1 MVIYSIKDDTITLRD
16 ESAVVSYNLSPQG
29 GGTSANLVTGHL
41 DPSTSAQTLNAPAE
55 ADGFSSVSV
64 DPVTSA
70 IDPNIVP
77 ENIVEGISILGVEGT
92 AFAFPDFSELGYD
105 ATESVHAFTAWL
117 DKKSY
122 KYDDTA
128 SMLQGL
134 KQDIQ
139 ASVKYFADQ
148 GITKDSDYSFNF
160 MLRPPHTTFMIKT
173 ADGTIHGNN
182 EGGGV
187 NLFICSNTA
196 ECIYY
201 PKLKFNVQKNGQYTH
216 VGRYINWNAYYEG
229 FEAIVSDDN
238 TNPGNIILSYDAYAD
253 GGAYL
258 FNDFNQ
264 VFYDCLES
272 DDSYSRSQIFRN
284 VTCFFRKGS
293 VNIPK
298 VTDTSEMF
306 RDCVFAKGF
315 DGTIYLPAATDT
327 HDMFRNCRWQ
337 TSSYIRSLSC
347 PESLNASFM
356 FYPDSNNVDVELR
369 IGPVSLPKA
378 LNVEQM
384 FRNMQHTHVEG
395 PIDIHSCTDAEN
407 FFCWTDDTPS
417 PSPDVSFGPIDQK
430 CFFFYNTSWP
440 LSIDNWDTSQIK
452 NATELLGPYMFNI
465 LSIGLM
471 DLSAVETASTNG
483 ICASNGSG
491 FGRLTD
497 VGGFTGLKLSLNFSS
512 ASALTAESVTN
523 IITQAADCS
532 ALEAKPTLTLHADAY
547 AKVTEETKTL
557 ASTKG
562 WTIAQA

>member
-16 ESAVVSYNLSPQG
+16 ESAVVSYSLSPQG

-41 DPSTSAQTLNAPAE
+41 DPSTSQQTLNAPAE
-55 ADGFSSVSV
+55 ADGFSSVSI
-64 DPVTSA
+64 DPVTAA

-128 SMLQGL
+128 SMLEGL
-134 KQDIQ
+134 RQDIQ

-160 MLRPPHTTFMIKT
+160 MNNPPHTTFMIKT
-173 ADGTIHGNN
+173 VNTIHGNF
-182 EGGGV
+182 EGQGV
-187 NLFICSNTA
+187 NLYMCSDTA

-201 PKLKFNVQKNGQYTH
+201 PKLKFNVRNNGQYTH

-238 TNPGNIILSYDAYAD
+238 TNPGNIIMSYDAYAD

-315 DGTIYLPAATDT
+315 DGSIYLPAATDT

-337 TSSYIRSLSC
+337 ASSYIRSLSC

-356 FYPDSNNVDVELR
+356 FYPDKNNVDVELR

-384 FRNMQHTHVEG
+384 FRGLQHTHIEG

-407 FFCWTDDTPS
+407 FFCWSERAACPV
-417 PSPDVSFGPIDQK
+417 PDVSFGPVDQK
-430 CFFFYNTSWP
+430 CHFFYNTTWP
-440 LSIDNWDTSQIK
+440 SEIRNWDTSQIK
-452 NATELLGPYMFNI
+452 NATGMLGSYMGN
-465 LSIGLM
+465 LVSIGLM
-471 DLSAVETASTNG
+471 DLSALETAGSDG

-491 FGRLTD
+491 FTRLTD
-497 VGGFTGLKLSLNFSS
+497 VAGFTGLKLSINFSS
-512 ASALTAESVTN
+512 ARNLTAESVTN
-523 IITQAADCS
+523 IIAQAADCS
-532 ALEAKPTLTLHADAY
+532 ALESKPTLTLHADAY
-547 AKVTEETKTL
+547 ARVTEETKTL

>member
-16 ESAVVSYNLSPQG
+16 ESAVVSYNLSPQD
-29 GGTSANLVTGHL
+29 GGTSAKLVTGHL
-41 DPSTSAQTLNAPAE
+41 DPSVSAQTVNAPAE

-70 IDPNIVP
+70 IDPNITP
-77 ENIVEGISILGVEGT
+77 ENIVEGVTILGVEGT
-92 AFAFPDFSELGYD
+92 AYAFPDFSELGYD
-105 ATESVHAFTAWL
+105 STESIHAFTAWL

-122 KYDDTA
+122 KYDDMA

-134 KQDIQ
+134 RQDIQ

-148 GITKDSDYSFNF
+148 GITKDSDYTFNF
-160 MLRPPHTTFMIKT
+160 MIRPPHTTFMIKT

-187 NLFICSNTA
+187 NLYICSNTA

-201 PKLKFNVQKNGQYTH
+201 PKLKFHIQHDGKYTNI
-216 VGRYINWNAYYEG
+216 GRYMNWGSYYEG
-229 FEAIVSDDN
+229 FEAVITEGN
-238 TNPGNIILSYDAYAD
+238 TNPGYISLKNTWAD
-253 GGAYL
+253 KGAYL

-272 DDSYSRSQIFRN
+272 GGSYGKSCIFRN
-284 VTCFFRKGS
+284 VTCFFRKGA

-356 FYPDSNNVDVELR
+356 FYPDKNNVDVELR

-384 FRNMQHTHVEG
+384 FRGLQHTHIEG

-407 FFCWTDDTPS
+407 FFCWSERAAGTV
-417 PSPDVSFGPIDQK
+417 PDASFGPIDQN
-430 CFFFYNTSWP
+430 CFFFYSTMWP
-440 LSIDNWDTSQIK
+440 TEIRNWDTSQIK
-452 NATELLGPYMFNI
+452 NGNGMFGDVMRN
-465 LSIGLM
+465 LTSIGLL
-471 DLSAVETASTNG
+471 DLSSLETV
-483 ICASNGSG
+483 GSG
-491 FGRLTD
+491 IVTD
-497 VGGFTGLKLSLNFSS
+497 NGADFLSLANVAGFTGLKFSINFRS
-512 ASALTAESVTN
+512 ASKLTAESVTN

-532 ALEAKPTLTLHADAY
+532 ALEAKPTLTLHANAY
-547 AKVTEETKTL
+547 ARVTEETKTL

>member
-16 ESAVVSYNLSPQG
+16 ESAVVSYSLSPQG

-41 DPSTSAQTLNAPAE
+41 DPSTSAQTVNAPAE
-55 ADGFSSVSV
+55 ADGFSSVSI

-128 SMLQGL
+128 SMLQGI

-160 MLRPPHTTFMIKT
+160 VRTGGAVYTTFMIKT
-173 ADGTIHGNN
+173 ATPYISGNGN
-182 EGGGV
+182 DISLTSTSDV
-187 NLFICSNTA
+187 
-196 ECIYY
+196 IYY
-201 PKLKFNVQKNGQYTH
+201 PMLKVKLPADSAAMRIMTLMDYGS
-216 VGRYINWNAYYEG
+216 YYEG
-229 FEAIVSDDN
+229 FVFEKQDDTPVSVYSIN
-238 TNPGNIILSYDAYAD
+238 WAE

-264 VFYDCLES
+264 VFYDCLVS
-272 DDSYSRSQIFRN
+272 GGSYSKSHIFRN

-293 VNIPK
+293 VNITK
-298 VTDTSEMF
+298 AEDTSEMF
-306 RDCVFAKGF
+306 RDCIFAKGF
-315 DGTIYLPAATDT
+315 DGSIYLPAATDT

-337 TSSYIRSLSC
+337 ASSYIRSLSC

-356 FYPDSNNVDVELR
+356 FYPDKNNVDVELR

-384 FRNMQHTHVEG
+384 FRGLQHTHIEG

-407 FFCWTDDTPS
+407 FFCWSERAACPV
-417 PSPDVSFGPIDQK
+417 PDASFGPVDQN
-430 CFFFYNTSWP
+430 CYFFYSTMWP
-440 LSIDNWDTSQIK
+440 TEINNWDTSQIK
-452 NATELLGPYMFNI
+452 NGNGMFGDVMRN
-465 LSIGLM
+465 LTSIGLL
-471 DLSAVETASTNG
+471 DLSSLETV
-483 ICASNGSG
+483 GSG
-491 FGRLTD
+491 IVTD
-497 VGGFTGLKLSLNFSS
+497 NGADFLSLADVAGFTGLKFSINFRS
-512 ASALTAESVTN
+512 ASKLTAESVTN
-523 IITQAADCS
+523 IIAQAADCS
-532 ALEAKPTLTLHADAY
+532 ALESKPILTLHANAY
-547 AKVTEETKTL
+547 ARVTEETKTL